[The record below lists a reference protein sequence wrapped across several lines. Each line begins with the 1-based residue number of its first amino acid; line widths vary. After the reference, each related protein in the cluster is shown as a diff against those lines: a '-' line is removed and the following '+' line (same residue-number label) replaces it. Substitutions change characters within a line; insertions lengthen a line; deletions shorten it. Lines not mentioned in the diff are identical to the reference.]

1 MALYKIESF
10 FPDRQQEKF
19 LDKNIKKYPV
29 YAENTEARVGF
40 VRDVLVDDEGRFR
53 YFVVETGF
61 WVFGKK
67 VLLPVGRAMVDS
79 ENECIYAKGIDGIKQ
94 AENLPV
100 YHDDLVVDFDYEESV
115 RTQYRT
121 PETATTKHD
130 RDTYNYEREPELYQL
145 REKNGG
151 NSFKLYEE
159 RLIANKKR
167 HKSGEV
173 SIGKKV
179 ETETDTVSVP
189 VEKERVVIERHEGDE
204 ATIAPESVDFETG
217 EVASVDVYEE
227 TANIEK
233 QTVVKE
239 EVSIKKEV
247 ERDSVEAS
255 ETLRKEELEID
266 PNERSI
272 TEKS

>member
-1 MALYKIESF
+1 MALHKIESF
-10 FPDRQQEKF
+10 YPNYQQEF
-19 LDKNIKKYPV
+19 LGKDVKKYTV

-40 VRDVLVDDEGRFR
+40 VRDVLVDDEGHFR

-61 WVFGKK
+61 CIFGKK
-67 VLLPVGRAMVDS
+67 VLLPVGRAVIDS
-79 ENECIYAKGIDGIKQ
+79 ENECIYANGIEGIQQ
-94 AENLPV
+94 AENLPI
-100 YHDDLVVDFDYEESV
+100 YHDDLVVDFEYEESV

-121 PETATTKHD
+121 PETNTTRYE
-130 RDTYNYEREPELYQL
+130 RDTYNYQREPQLYQL
-145 REKNGG
+145 REKEG
-151 NSFKLYEE
+151 NNTFKLYEE
-159 RLIANKKR
+159 RLIANKQR
-167 HKSGEV
+167 HKTGEV
-173 SIGKKV
+173 SIGKRV

-204 ATIAPESVDFETG
+204 AAIAPESVDFETG
-217 EVASVDVYEE
+217 EVASVDLYEE
-227 TANIEK
+227 RASIEK

-255 ETLRKEELEID
+255 KTLRREELAIESD
-266 PNERSI
+266 NQSI